1 MSRWWPRSLAGQ
13 AIALQ
18 ILVIA
23 VVVLVGSA
31 LALFDARNDGDA
43 AARQQVLGIA
53 TALADSPST
62 AAAIQSGRATE
73 TLQPV
78 TEAVRKNTDIAFI
91 TIMAPDRTR
100 FTHTDPTQIGGKYI
114 GTIEPALRGETFTE
128 VYTGTL
134 GPSIRAVAPVRDG
147 TGRIVGLVSAGILQ
161 QSLADRWRSQ
171 VPTIVAVSL
180 GALAIA
186 LVGVWA
192 IRRRLL
198 RQTHGLRPDELRVM
212 YEHHDAILH
221 SVSEGLIVLDRNGV
235 ALANDEARRLLAL
248 PPGPVDRSD
257 LPEFLR
263 TYNPG
268 ARDEV
273 HVTEDRVLVVNRSP
287 VRQRARAT
295 SEVVTIRDRT
305 ELQGALGELS
315 SLKVL
320 TDTLRSQAHEAANK
334 LHTIVT
340 MVEMGRADE
349 AVKFATNE
357 LELSQQLVDR
367 LSSAVG
373 EPALVALLLGK
384 TAQADER
391 GIELTVTEET
401 HLPSNADDLALS
413 GQEMVTVLGN
423 LIDNAMDACDRE
435 DPWVEV
441 TVSQDDGTLLIRVAD
456 SGPGMDAG
464 TFEKA
469 MQRGY
474 STKSGSDAE
483 QHGLGLGAGRPGGEA
498 PQRHADRRRDIRVG
512 GDGDGEIVI
521 SVLIV
526 EDEPLIAEAH
536 RTYLG
541 RLQGFSVAAVAHTA
555 RDAMRAASEAA
566 ASETP
571 IDLVLLDI
579 GLPDASGIALASGLS
594 GLRPAPDIIAITSE
608 RDLEMVRAAVG
619 HGALAYLLKPF
630 TFAAFRDRL
639 ERYQRY
645 REALPAGTD
654 AASQAEVDRA
664 LAELRVGADRSAAP
678 KGAAPGTN
686 DEIARAVRDS
696 ADGITADE
704 VAKQVGVSR
713 VTAWRYLERL
723 ADEGTLTRQTD
734 YGKAGRPKTRYTWR

>member
-18 ILVIA
+18 IVVIA

-128 VYTGTL
+128 AYTGTL
-134 GPSIRAVAPVRDG
+134 GPSIRAIAPVRDG

-273 HVTEDRVLVVNRSP
+273 HVTQDRVLVVNRSP
-287 VRQRARAT
+287 VTDKRTRDTRP

-349 AVKFATNE
+349 AVRFATNE

-384 TAQADER
+384 SAQADER

-401 HLPSNADDLALS
+401 HMPSNADDLALS

-441 TVSQDDGTLLIRVAD
+441 TVSQEDGTLLIRVAD
-456 SGPGMDAG
+456 SGPGMDAR

-474 STKSGSDAE
+474 STKSGTDTEA
-483 QHGLGLGAGRPGGEA
+483 HGLGLALVA
-498 PQRHADRRRDIRVG
+498 QVVKRH
-512 GDGDGEIVI
+512 
-521 SVLIV
+521 
-526 EDEPLIAEAH
+526 
-536 RTYLG
+536 
-541 RLQGFSVAAVAHTA
+541 
-555 RDAMRAASEAA
+555 
-566 ASETP
+566 
-571 IDLVLLDI
+571 
-579 GLPDASGIALASGLS
+579 
-594 GLRPAPDIIAITSE
+594 
-608 RDLEMVRAAVG
+608 
-619 HGALAYLLKPF
+619 
-630 TFAAFRDRL
+630 
-639 ERYQRY
+639 
-645 REALPAGTD
+645 
-654 AASQAEVDRA
+654 
-664 LAELRVGADRSAAP
+664 
-678 KGAAPGTN
+678 N
-686 DEIARAVRDS
+686 
-696 ADGITADE
+696 
-704 VAKQVGVSR
+704 
-713 VTAWRYLERL
+713 
-723 ADEGTLTRQTD
+723 GTLTADVT
-734 YGKAGRPKTRYTWR
+734 YGSVVTVAVKS

>member
-1 MSRWWPRSLAGQ
+1 VSRWWPRSLAGQ

-18 ILVIA
+18 IIVIA
-23 VVVLVGSA
+23 VVVLAGSA
-31 LALFDARNDGDA
+31 LALFDAARDGDA

-62 AAAIQSGRATE
+62 AAAIQSGNATA

-78 TEAVRKNTDIAFI
+78 TEAVRKNTNIAFI

-114 GTIEPALRGETFTE
+114 GTIEPALRGETFAE

-161 QSLADRWRSQ
+161 QRLADRWRSQ

-180 GALAIA
+180 AALAIA

-235 ALANDEARRLLAL
+235 ALANDEARRLLTL
-248 PPGPVDRSD
+248 PPGPVNRSD

-273 HVTEDRVLVVNRSP
+273 HVTEDRVLVVNRSLVEDAP
-287 VRQRARAT
+287 RD

-349 AVKFATNE
+349 AVTFATNE

-423 LIDNAMDACDRE
+423 LIDNAMDACDRD
-435 DPWVEV
+435 DPWIEV
-441 TVSQDDGTLLIRVAD
+441 TVSQHNGTLLIRVAD

-474 STKSGSDAE
+474 STKSGSDGE
-483 QHGLGLGAGRPGGEA
+483 QHGLGLALVA
-498 PQRHADRRRDIRVG
+498 QVVKRH
-512 GDGDGEIVI
+512 
-521 SVLIV
+521 
-526 EDEPLIAEAH
+526 
-536 RTYLG
+536 
-541 RLQGFSVAAVAHTA
+541 
-555 RDAMRAASEAA
+555 
-566 ASETP
+566 
-571 IDLVLLDI
+571 
-579 GLPDASGIALASGLS
+579 
-594 GLRPAPDIIAITSE
+594 
-608 RDLEMVRAAVG
+608 
-619 HGALAYLLKPF
+619 
-630 TFAAFRDRL
+630 
-639 ERYQRY
+639 
-645 REALPAGTD
+645 
-654 AASQAEVDRA
+654 
-664 LAELRVGADRSAAP
+664 
-678 KGAAPGTN
+678 N
-686 DEIARAVRDS
+686 
-696 ADGITADE
+696 
-704 VAKQVGVSR
+704 
-713 VTAWRYLERL
+713 
-723 ADEGTLTRQTD
+723 GTLTADVT
-734 YGKAGRPKTRYTWR
+734 YGSVVTVTVTS

>member
-1 MSRWWPRSLAGQ
+1 MRLSRWWPRSLAGQ

-23 VVVLVGSA
+23 VVVLAGSA
-31 LALFDARNDGDA
+31 LALFDASRDGDA

-53 TALADSPST
+53 TTLADSPST
-62 AAAIQSGRATE
+62 ATAIESGRATE
-73 TLQPV
+73 ILQPV

-100 FTHTDPTQIGGKYI
+100 FTHTDPSQIGGKYI
-114 GTIEPALRGETFTE
+114 GTIEPALRGETFAE

-134 GPSIRAVAPVRDG
+134 GPSIRAVAPVRNG
-147 TGRIVGLVSAGILQ
+147 TGRIVALVSAGILQ
-161 QSLADRWRSQ
+161 QSLADRWRAQ
-171 VPTIVAVSL
+171 VPTIAAVSAA
-180 GALAIA
+180 ALAIA

-235 ALANDEARRLLAL
+235 ALANDDARRLLAL
-248 PPGPVDRSD
+248 PPGPVDRAD

-273 HVTEDRVLVVNRSP
+273 HVTQDRVLVVNRSP
-287 VRQRARAT
+287 VEGKWTPDARN

-320 TDTLRSQAHEAANK
+320 TDTLRAQAHEAANK

-367 LSSAVG
+367 LSGAVG

-401 HLPSNADDLALS
+401 HLPSNTDDLALS

-474 STKSGSDAE
+474 STKDDSD
-483 QHGLGLGAGRPGGEA
+483 QHGLGLALVA
-498 PQRHADRRRDIRVG
+498 QVVKRHN
-512 GDGDGEIVI
+512 
-521 SVLIV
+521 
-526 EDEPLIAEAH
+526 
-536 RTYLG
+536 
-541 RLQGFSVAAVAHTA
+541 
-555 RDAMRAASEAA
+555 
-566 ASETP
+566 
-571 IDLVLLDI
+571 
-579 GLPDASGIALASGLS
+579 
-594 GLRPAPDIIAITSE
+594 
-608 RDLEMVRAAVG
+608 
-619 HGALAYLLKPF
+619 
-630 TFAAFRDRL
+630 
-639 ERYQRY
+639 
-645 REALPAGTD
+645 GT
-654 AASQAEVDRA
+654 
-664 LAELRVGADRSAAP
+664 L
-678 KGAAPGTN
+678 
-686 DEIARAVRDS
+686 S
-696 ADGITADE
+696 AD
-704 VAKQVGVSR
+704 VSYGSV
-713 VTAWRYLERL
+713 VTV
-723 ADEGTLTRQTD
+723 TV
-734 YGKAGRPKTRYTWR
+734 KS

>member
-1 MSRWWPRSLAGQ
+1 MEQPSRRK
-13 AIALQ
+13 
-18 ILVIA
+18 
-23 VVVLVGSA
+23 
-31 LALFDARNDGDA
+31 R
-43 AARQQVLGIA
+43 RQQQA
-53 TALADSPST
+53 THPGGQGPA
-62 AAAIQSGRATE
+62 SGARSG
-73 TLQPV
+73 
-78 TEAVRKNTDIAFI
+78 F
-91 TIMAPDRTR
+91 DRTQAGEHDNP
-100 FTHTDPTQIGGKYI
+100 FGAGKQF
-114 GTIEPALRGETFTE
+114 RGA
-128 VYTGTL
+128 GH
-134 GPSIRAVAPVRDG
+134 
-147 TGRIVGLVSAGILQ
+147 IVGLVSAGILQ
-161 QSLADRWRSQ
+161 QSLADRWRAQ
-171 VPTIVAVSL
+171 VPTIAAVSVA
-180 GALAIA
+180 ALAIA

-235 ALANDEARRLLAL
+235 ALANDDARRLLAL
-248 PPGPVDRSD
+248 PPGPVDRAD

-287 VRQRARAT
+287 VEDAPRD

-349 AVKFATNE
+349 AVRFATNE

-441 TVSQDDGTLLIRVAD
+441 TVSQDDATLLIRVAD

-474 STKSGSDAE
+474 STKDDSD
-483 QHGLGLGAGRPGGEA
+483 QHGLGLALVA
-498 PQRHADRRRDIRVG
+498 QVVKRHN
-512 GDGDGEIVI
+512 
-521 SVLIV
+521 
-526 EDEPLIAEAH
+526 
-536 RTYLG
+536 
-541 RLQGFSVAAVAHTA
+541 
-555 RDAMRAASEAA
+555 
-566 ASETP
+566 
-571 IDLVLLDI
+571 
-579 GLPDASGIALASGLS
+579 
-594 GLRPAPDIIAITSE
+594 
-608 RDLEMVRAAVG
+608 
-619 HGALAYLLKPF
+619 
-630 TFAAFRDRL
+630 
-639 ERYQRY
+639 
-645 REALPAGTD
+645 GT
-654 AASQAEVDRA
+654 
-664 LAELRVGADRSAAP
+664 L
-678 KGAAPGTN
+678 
-686 DEIARAVRDS
+686 S
-696 ADGITADE
+696 AD
-704 VAKQVGVSR
+704 VSYGSV
-713 VTAWRYLERL
+713 VTV
-723 ADEGTLTRQTD
+723 TV
-734 YGKAGRPKTRYTWR
+734 KS